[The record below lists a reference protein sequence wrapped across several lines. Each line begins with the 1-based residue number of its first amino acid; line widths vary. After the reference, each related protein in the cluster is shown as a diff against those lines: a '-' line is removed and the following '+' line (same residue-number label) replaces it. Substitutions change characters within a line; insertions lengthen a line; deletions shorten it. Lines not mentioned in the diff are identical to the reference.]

1 MAALTLESAGL
12 VPAANEY
19 YNIGKYTRSVSTSN
33 NDAQTW
39 FNRGFVWAYSFNH
52 LESAACFGQV
62 IAHDPSC
69 AMGYWGRAYSSGP
82 NYNKIW
88 KAFDA
93 KDKKATVERCH
104 KLARQAKEFAK
115 SASPLE
121 QALIE
126 AIQLRYPDD
135 QVPDDDNF
143 APWNLAY
150 ADAMREVYKQF
161 GHDDLDV
168 ITLTADALMNT
179 APRNLFSSQTG
190 EPILSTPVVEVGEI
204 LEAGM
209 RHPKAKYHPGILH
222 LVIHYWEM
230 SRTPGKA
237 LLAADFLRDLVP
249 DAGHMSHMP
258 CHIDVLVGDY
268 RRAVNTNLTATIA
281 DDKFL
286 AKEGAKNF
294 YSLYR
299 FHNYH
304 SLIYAATMAGQAQA
318 ALEATSRMEATITD
332 DLLLI
337 TSPPMADWLE
347 SFNAVRIHV
356 LIRFGMWEELKALP
370 IPKNQELYCTTVA
383 LTHYGKGVAWAA
395 TGDVA
400 KADQERELYRAAAK
414 RVPPSRMDFPNRVV
428 DILEVATAMLDGEIE
443 YRRGDY
449 DKAFA
454 SIRLAMDRDDDLVYS
469 EPWGWPLPTRHAYA
483 ALKLEQNQLEEAAKA
498 YADDLGLTDKLVP
511 GHQHPNN
518 IWALHGYHECLTRLG
533 RTAEANIIAKQLAI
547 AANGADIVVKSS
559 CFCRLDVMQNGTNGI
574 SGCNG
579 HSCG

>member
-1 MAALTLESAGL
+1 MAALTLESAGR
-12 VPAANEY
+12 VPAAEEY
-19 YNIGKYTRSVSTSN
+19 YNLGKYTRSVTTSN
-33 NDAQTW
+33 DDAQIW
-39 FNRGFVWAYSFNH
+39 FNRGFVWAYAFNH

-82 NYNKIW
+82 NYNKTW
-88 KAFDA
+88 KAFDD
-93 KDKKATVERCH
+93 KDKKATLQKCH
-104 KLARQAKEFAK
+104 KLVLQAKEFAK

-126 AIQLRYPDD
+126 AIQLRYPHD
-135 QVPDDDNF
+135 QVPNDF
-143 APWNLAY
+143 GPWNLAY
-150 ADAMREVYKQF
+150 ANAMRQVYRQF
-161 GHDDLDV
+161 GQDDLDV

-179 APRNLFSSQTG
+179 APRNFFSSQTG
-190 EPILSTPVVEVGEI
+190 EPILSTPVVEVGDI

-209 RHPKAKYHPGILH
+209 RHPDAKHHPGILH

-230 SRTPGKA
+230 SKTPGKA

-249 DAGHMSHMP
+249 DAGHVSHMP
-258 CHIDVLVGDY
+258 SHIDVLVGDY
-268 RRAVNTNLTATIA
+268 RRAVNTNITATIA

-299 FHNYH
+299 LHNYH
-304 SLIYAATMAGQAQA
+304 SLIYAATMAGQARA

-332 DLLLI
+332 ELLSI

-356 LIRFGMWEELKALP
+356 LIRFGLWEELKALP
-370 IPKNQELYCTTVA
+370 IPKNQDLYCTTVA
-383 LTHYGKGVAWAA
+383 LTHYGRGIAWAA
-395 TGDVA
+395 TGNIV
-400 KADQERELYRAAAK
+400 KAEEERELYRAAVK
-414 RVPPSRMDFPNRVV
+414 QVPQSRMDFPNRVV
-428 DILEVATAMLDGEIE
+428 DILEVATPMLDGEIE
-443 YRRGDY
+443 YRRGNY
-449 DKAFA
+449 EKAFS
-454 SIRLAMDRDDDLVYS
+454 SIREAMDRDDNLVYS

-483 ALKLEQNQLEEAAKA
+483 ALQLEQNNVEEAAEA

-533 RTAEANIIAKQLAI
+533 RTAEAVIIEQQLTI
-547 AANGADIVVKSS
+547 AANGADIVVASS
-559 CFCRLDVMQNGTNGI
+559 CFCRFNVVQK
-574 SGCNG
+574 G
-579 HSCG
+579 HSVNKCC